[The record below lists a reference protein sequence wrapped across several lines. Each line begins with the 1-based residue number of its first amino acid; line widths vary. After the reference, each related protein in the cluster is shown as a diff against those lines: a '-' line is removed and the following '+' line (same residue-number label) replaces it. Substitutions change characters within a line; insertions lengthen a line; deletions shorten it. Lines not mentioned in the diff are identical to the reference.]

1 VLCSRGG
8 LLCLPDQL
16 HFVNTVLTARLLI
29 NWLTHDEDIALH
41 HLSVPRDFIYGRQH
55 CTTIW
60 LNSWCALYGQSR

>member
-1 VLCSRGG
+1 MAMELVSRKNSRG
-8 LLCLPDQL
+8 D
-16 HFVNTVLTARLLI
+16 VI

-60 LNSWCALYGQSR
+60 LNSGCALYGQSR